1 MWNYRWTDQPPIS
14 AGALL
19 PLLFSA
25 LPTISASS
33 SSTTGTNP
41 PPPGALPTRRPQRR
55 PPHPP
60 PPLPPRPPRPQR
72 RPRRV
77 GRLHAC
83 SRAPKASRSGEP
95 SPPLRG
101 ECRLARARLIDS
113 SPAQVHLLPLFLKP
127 FPSLGQSDSF
137 LPYSSFPGGDDW
149 ASGGAICPVFA
160 QPFAGDERILQVCP
174 PLLFPSAVR
183 DGAPQTLTKLFVFG
197 SESSY
202 NILPSNFDFVC
213 LHHALLGI

>member
-95 SPPLRG
+95 SPPLPS
-101 ECRLARARLIDS
+101 LAATTARAASPFVLS
-113 SPAQVHLLPLFLKP
+113 SPSPLPATSVSSRYAHP
-127 FPSLGQSDSF
+127 FSF
-137 LPYSSFPGGDDW
+137 LLLCETEHPRPLYSDLNPVTMYYLLTSISF
-149 ASGGAICPVFA
+149 A
-160 QPFAGDERILQVCP
+160 
-174 PLLFPSAVR
+174 
-183 DGAPQTLTKLFVFG
+183 
-197 SESSY
+197 
-202 NILPSNFDFVC
+202 
-213 LHHALLGI
+213 